1 MTSTS
6 RGIIFALVAM
16 AIFSGHDAIIKILG
30 GSYSSFQ
37 LVFFTVLMSFPLTSV
52 ILVQDTKPD
61 TLLPKHPWWMALRTL
76 AAVTSAG
83 CCFYAF
89 SVLPMAD
96 TYAILFASPL
106 LITVLAIPI
115 LGEKVRMRRWIAVI
129 VGLIGVGVVLQP
141 GNSTL
146 GPGHFAAM
154 AAAAGGALGS
164 VIVRKIGHE
173 ERNVVMLIYPLL
185 ANFVLMG
192 ALMPFYYKPVEMV
205 HLGGFFAVAVLSV
218 VAGLFLIGA
227 YRNAEAAL
235 VAPMQYSQI
244 LWATFYGWLL
254 FDEFPGVNVAA
265 GSVLIIGSGLYI
277 VFRESR
283 QTDTSNQPVLRSRN
297 RTGTPGVLRVGP
309 MLRIVR
315 AHRGAGAIADAGLTK
330 PVVQAGE

>member
-1 MTSTS
+1 MTGTM
-6 RGIIFALVAM
+6 RGIAFALAGF

-30 GSYSSFQ
+30 ANYSAFQ
-37 LVFFTVLMSFPLTSV
+37 MVWLTVLMSFPLTSI
-52 ILVQDTKPD
+52 ILIRDARPG
-61 TLLPKHPWWMALRTL
+61 TLRPEHPWWMLVRTL
-76 AAVTSAG
+76 ASVVAAG
-83 CCFYAF
+83 CGYYAF

-129 VGLIGVGVVLQP
+129 IGLIGVGVVLQP
-141 GNSTL
+141 GNASL
-146 GPGHFAAM
+146 GLGHFAAM
-154 AAAAGGALGS
+154 AGAACGALSS
-164 VIVRKIGHE
+164 VIVRKIGND

-192 ALMPFYYKPVEMV
+192 ALMPFHYKPVPAQDM
-205 HLGGFFAVAVLSV
+205 GGFFAIALLSV
-218 VAGLFLIGA
+218 VAMTFMISA

-254 FDEFPGVNVAA
+254 FDEFPGMNVAA

-277 VFRESR
+277 VIRESR
-283 QTDTSNQPVLRSRN
+283 QGRGSKQPVLRTRN
-297 RTGTPGVLRVGP
+297 RTGTPAA
-309 MLRIVR
+309 LRIGPLMR
-315 AHRGAGAIADAGLTK
+315 MRSSGRD
-330 PVVQAGE
+330 